1 MNGEY
6 KMTTEIERWRSFLPR
21 PTSFLIFSYFITHC
35 HDVIQELPFSCLTL
49 SITCFPFVVFSPS
62 FIMGAIPTLP
72 QLYSIT
78 CLQVVHSRLISLRKD
93 KHSLIYYFIHITMF
107 LLRRFFNFDPVYSI

>member
-6 KMTTEIERWRSFLPR
+6 KMTTEIERWRFFLPR

-93 KHSLIYYFIHITMF
+93 KHSLIYYFIHITIF

>member
-72 QLYSIT
+72 QLYYMFTSCAKQVNKLTERQTLINILFYIHYHVSIKKV
-78 CLQVVHSRLISLRKD
+78 L
-93 KHSLIYYFIHITMF
+93 
-107 LLRRFFNFDPVYSI
+107 